1 MIAIWRLLPIA
12 YRKAKVRLQKEEERD
27 RRTHFLQIQRGS
39 KSQYT
44 KKNTV
49 RECYRGRDIS
59 GYGKQAGETHSHPGK
74 NKREVVRT
82 QKEGNQQEHSL
93 SGEVRD

>member
-1 MIAIWRLLPIA
+1 MIAIWRLLAIA

-44 KKNTV
+44 KENIV
-49 RECYRGRDIS
+49 RDIP
-59 GYGKQAGETHSHPGK
+59 A
-74 NKREVVRT
+74 
-82 QKEGNQQEHSL
+82 
-93 SGEVRD
+93 

>member
-1 MIAIWRLLPIA
+1 MIAIWIILSVA

-44 KKNTV
+44 KENTV
-49 RECYRGRDIS
+49 GDIP
-59 GYGKQAGETHSHPGK
+59 A
-74 NKREVVRT
+74 
-82 QKEGNQQEHSL
+82 
-93 SGEVRD
+93 

>member
-49 RECYRGRDIS
+49 RDML
-59 GYGKQAGETHSHPGK
+59 Q
-74 NKREVVRT
+74 REGHIRIW
-82 QKEGNQQEHSL
+82 KAS
-93 SGEVRD
+93 